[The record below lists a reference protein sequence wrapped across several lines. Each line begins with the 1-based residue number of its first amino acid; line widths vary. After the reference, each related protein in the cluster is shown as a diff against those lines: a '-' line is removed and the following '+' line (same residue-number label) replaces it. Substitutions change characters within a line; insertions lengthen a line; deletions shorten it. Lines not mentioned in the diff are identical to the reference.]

1 MRNFGIVSRTD
12 RLKESREIQR
22 EDDQKIK
29 EVESPGRDPLSS
41 PRRIG
46 YPSVRRSPDRSYDSS
61 RGFNDSSRSSYDS
74 SRRYFDSSRNTY
86 ESPRGPYDSS
96 RSPYDSSRDSSLR
109 NREFSSGRTHDCSNC
124 VDSRYLQHYYAKGCQ
139 PVTDSVCKCP
149 ISFDC
154 PSYTGP
160 KNSSGIRSYTLP

>member
-1 MRNFGIVSRTD
+1 
-12 RLKESREIQR
+12 LKESSGVQR

-29 EVESPGRDPLSS
+29 EVESAGRDPFSS

-46 YPSVRRSPDRSYDSS
+46 YPSVRSSPDRSYDSS

-96 RSPYDSSRDSSLR
+96 RSPYDSSRGSFDSSRR

-124 VDSRYLQHYYAKGCQ
+124 VDSRYLQHYYAKGCE

-154 PSYTGP
+154 PSYTRP
-160 KNSSGIRSYTLP
+160 KNSSGIRSFTLPQIIQMISI